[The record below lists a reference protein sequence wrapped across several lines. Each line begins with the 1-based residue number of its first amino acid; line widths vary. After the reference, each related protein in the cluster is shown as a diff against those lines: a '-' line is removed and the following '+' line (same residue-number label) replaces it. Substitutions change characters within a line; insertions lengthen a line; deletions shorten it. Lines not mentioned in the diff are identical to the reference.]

1 MKLKYLAAVILLM
14 LSSCSARSD
23 EKIIEEKIEIE
34 NNPPIVTEEQ
44 KTPEE
49 IELPE
54 ETEIEISKEE
64 KYELKICSYLPVSS
78 FKEEMLTN
86 GTFELLDEITLNTG
100 CYWLASGEL
109 EIKPNLIE
117 TINKIQEKFPE
128 LRIYCTINP
137 KKNAASAIYSENQR
151 KILIENMIKFKDENN
166 LYGIDIDW
174 EFPTENEWE
183 YFSNFIAEAA
193 EEGLNFSL
201 AFYPSDVKLSEKAI
215 KSAEKINIMAYDL
228 FDDEGKHSTYEAAEN
243 AVKYFI
249 ELGFEKKQLSLGI
262 PAYGRPLN
270 AAASWPF
277 YSDFAEELVNGEN
290 LIGENYFNSP
300 QLASDKT
307 VFAAEEKLDSVFLYH
322 IGCDLAGND
331 EKSLLNSISKS
342 LEYSK

>member
-1 MKLKYLAAVILLM
+1 M
-14 LSSCSARSD
+14 
-23 EKIIEEKIEIE
+23 
-34 NNPPIVTEEQ
+34 
-44 KTPEE
+44 
-49 IELPE
+49 
-54 ETEIEISKEE
+54 
-64 KYELKICSYLPVSS
+64 
-78 FKEEMLTN
+78 
-86 GTFELLDEITLNTG
+86 
-100 CYWLASGEL
+100 
-109 EIKPNLIE
+109 
-117 TINKIQEKFPE
+117 
-128 LRIYCTINP
+128 
-137 KKNAASAIYSENQR
+137 
-151 KILIENMIKFKDENN
+151 
-166 LYGIDIDW
+166 
-174 EFPTENEWE
+174 
-183 YFSNFIAEAA
+183 
-193 EEGLNFSL
+193 
-201 AFYPSDVKLSEKAI
+201 KLSEKAI